1 MIMNRLK
8 QKYERLERRKKR
20 VKFSTISKDP
30 DRKRLIII
38 KTNRYLYAQIVDNQ
52 TGKTLISLGTFS
64 KELGLPDAENKK
76 NLDAAKKLGQYIAKL
91 ALEKGINKVYLDRR
105 GKKYTGRIAA
115 FADAARE
122 AGLQF

>member
-1 MIMNRLK
+1 MNRLK

-30 DRKRLIII
+30 ERKRLIIL

-52 TGKTLISLGTFS
+52 TGKTLISVGTFS

-76 NLDAAKKLGQYIAKL
+76 KS
-91 ALEKGINKVYLDRR
+91 RC
-105 GKKYTGRIAA
+105 GKKVRTIHSKISLR
-115 FADAARE
+115 
-122 AGLQF
+122 